1 MWKHLAVVD
10 KDLRQHLPASG
21 TGISS
26 AQLVRY
32 KAYLNIKTDNNECFL
47 NPSKFKHTHGLCAV
61 VPFS

>member
-1 MWKHLAVVD
+1 MWKHLAVID

-32 KAYLNIKTDNNECFL
+32 KAYLNIKTDNDECFL
-47 NPSKFKHTHGLCAV
+47 ILPTSNTLMVCGAV